1 MQYWKPE
8 DPREFAGDMMP
19 YWDGERFH
27 LFYLLDRNHHADQ
40 GGLGGHQWAHAAT
53 SDLKNWEHYPLAV
66 PIGAPGSADQH
77 GICTGSVFEHEGVY
91 HAFYSTRIRQGD
103 GSVAEVVCQT
113 SGTDLI
119 HFEKSP
125 DNPLFGAT
133 EGFDARNFRDPF
145 VFLHEPSGEFQ
156 MLVSSSMDDRG
167 ALAHYTSDDL
177 RAWQLR
183 GPFLPTGKDHHAPEC
198 SEIFGWNDWWYL
210 TYGHH
215 QQMEYWIA
223 RDSLGPWTRAARNGI
238 EGKNLVVPRTAAFT
252 GNRRLAVGFMQWKR
266 DDCDEEEY
274 IYAGN
279 AIFRELIQ
287 DPDGT
292 LWTRFV
298 PEMMPATGAPIAV
311 KVLALD
317 GTPLSS
323 DSTIELEAGDG
334 MRLARVPD
342 VPADA
347 TLRLH
352 LHPQAGTGEF
362 GLLLRADEKL
372 ESGYR
377 LLFSPA
383 TKKVVLQRM
392 GEQNGELRPV
402 VFDVEMEGGVDVVI
416 CMKDA
421 LIDVCLNERHTLN
434 ERAFNH
440 RGTNLGLFVQ
450 NGAMSVRNVSLA
462 PIV

>member
-19 YWDGERFH
+19 LWDGERFH
-27 LFYLLDRNHHADQ
+27 LFYLLDHDHHADQ
-40 GGLGGHQWAHAAT
+40 DGLGGHQWAHAAS

-66 PIGAPGSADQH
+66 PIGAPGSVDQH
-77 GICTGSVFEHEGVY
+77 GICTGSIFEHDGVY
-91 HAFYSTRIRQGD
+91 HAFYSTRIRHD
-103 GSVAEVVCQT
+103 GSVAEVVCQA

-125 DNPLFGAT
+125 DNPLFGAG

-145 VFLHEPSGEFQ
+145 VFFHEGSGEFQ

-167 ALAHYTSDDL
+167 ALAHYTSSDL

-183 GPFLPTGKDHHAPEC
+183 GPFLPPGGDYHVPEC
-198 SEIFGWNDWWYL
+198 PEVFQWNDWWYL
-210 TYGHH
+210 IYGHN
-215 QQMEYWIA
+215 QQLEYWIA
-223 RDSLGPWTRAARNGI
+223 RDSLGPWTRARRDGI
-238 EGKNLVVPRTAAFT
+238 EGKNLVVPRTAGFT

-266 DDCDEEEY
+266 DDRDEEEY

-298 PEMMPATGAPIAV
+298 PEMMPATGAPIGLPA
-311 KVLALD
+311 
-317 GTPLSS
+317 SS
-323 DSTIELEAGDG
+323 LELEAESET
-334 MRLARVPD
+334 RSARIPD

-347 TLRLH
+347 VLRLH
-352 LHPQAGTGEF
+352 LHPKAGTGEF
-362 GLLLRADEKL
+362 GLLLRADERL
-372 ESGYR
+372 DTGYR
-377 LLFSPA
+377 LLFTPA
-383 TKKVVLQRM
+383 TKKVVLQRI
-392 GEQNGELRPV
+392 GEQNGELRPI
-402 VFDVEMEGGVDVVI
+402 VFDVEMEEGVDVVI

-450 NGAMSVRNVSLA
+450 NGAVSGQILSIA